1 MQSHATAEDTREL
14 MGRVAAWMFTAGSL
28 TTVAA
33 IVLPHSPEAD
43 IAGFWGMAAGL
54 ALVSGFLF
62 SFSGRLPSWAYQC
75 TISAGSLIVAL
86 SLYFNGERHGGK
98 AADNEVLFVWIALYA
113 GYFFTRTQLI
123 TQLIVA
129 AGAYGVVLL
138 AIHPGQVGY
147 TRWLITVGMISTAG
161 GLVHVLKHRND
172 HLVTR
177 LFEAV
182 RTDVLTGLVN
192 RQGFDEHFELELQRS
207 HRTAQPVALI
217 LADIDEFKQVNDRFG
232 HPAGDAVLTA
242 IGQVLRDSAR
252 ELDIVARIGGDEF
265 AAILPATTAASAQ
278 ALAARMRGEVAKL
291 PSASGEPL
299 IMSFGIVECPSHGST
314 RETLVQRADAA
325 LYAAKARRG
334 APSTMALPLGDLQSA
349 STGAG

>member
-1 MQSHATAEDTREL
+1 MKSQASAGDTRKL
-14 MGRVAAWMFTAGSL
+14 MARVAASMFLMGSL

-43 IAGFWGMAAGL
+43 ITGFWGMAAGMAVL
-54 ALVSGFLF
+54 AGILF
-62 SFSGRLPSWAYQC
+62 SCSARLPSWSHQC
-75 TISAGSLIVAL
+75 AIAAGSLLIAL

-98 AADNEVLFVWIALYA
+98 AADNEVLFVWVALYA
-113 GYFFTRTQLI
+113 GYFFTRAQLI
-123 TQLIVA
+123 AQLVVA
-129 AGAYGVVLL
+129 AAAYGAVLL
-138 AIHPGQVGY
+138 LIHPGQVGY
-147 TRWLITVGMISTAG
+147 TRWLITVGMISAAG

-217 LADIDEFKQVNDRFG
+217 LSDIDEFKQVNDRYG

-242 IGQVLRDSAR
+242 VGRVLQDSLR

-265 AAILPATTAASAQ
+265 AAILPSTTAEGALVLAERMSSAV
-278 ALAARMRGEVAKL
+278 ARL
-291 PSASGEPL
+291 PSAGGEPL
-299 IMSFGIVECPSHGST
+299 MMSFGIVECPLHGDR
-314 RETLVQRADAA
+314 RETLVQAGDAA
-325 LYAAKARRG
+325 LYAAKARTARTLVSHQPSGVRTAAAG
-334 APSTMALPLGDLQSA
+334 AS
-349 STGAG
+349 

>member
-1 MQSHATAEDTREL
+1 MQSHASAEDTREL
-14 MGRVAAWMFTAGSL
+14 MGRVAAWMFMAGSL

-75 TISAGSLIVAL
+75 AISAGSLIVAL

-129 AGAYGVVLL
+129 YGVVLL

-147 TRWLITVGMISTAG
+147 TRWLITVGMISAAG

-207 HRTAQPVALI
+207 RRTAQPVALI
-217 LADIDEFKQVNDRFG
+217 LSDIDEFKQVNDRFG

-242 IGQVLRDSAR
+242 VGQVLRDSAR
-252 ELDIVARIGGDEF
+252 DLDIVARIGGDEF

-278 ALAARMRGEVAKL
+278 ALAARMRVEVAKL

-299 IMSFGIVECPSHGST
+299 IMSFGIVECPSHGNR
-314 RETLVQRADAA
+314 REILVQRADAA
-325 LYAAKARRG
+325 LYAAKARSG
-334 APSTMALPLGDLQSA
+334 APGAMALVLGDLQSA